1 MKRLIVF
8 ESTQGKNDLKKLKI
22 FPRTRKM
29 IACQYIRRKR
39 VFFVMQGTRPDKPM
53 PGGRKRKKQKLQ
65 RGKKNFTNL
74 INN

>member
-1 MKRLIVF
+1 
-8 ESTQGKNDLKKLKI
+8 
-22 FPRTRKM
+22 
-29 IACQYIRRKR
+29 
-39 VFFVMQGTRPDKPM
+39 MQGTRPDKPM